1 MRVLVTG
8 ATGFV
13 GRVLVKQLLNQNH
26 EVVILTRNIPKAA
39 IVLGSKCKY
48 FQWSDISQL
57 APLEAFEGV
66 DGVVNLMGENIVQRR
81 WSPEQKKV
89 IYNSRIDGTARLVE
103 TISQLKNK
111 PSVLVSASAIGVYG
125 PRGAEELTEN
135 SVPGEGFLAHVC
147 KDWEQQ
153 ALKAQELGLRV
164 AILRTGVVLGRD
176 GGVLNQL
183 LPIFKIGLGG
193 PMGEG
198 NQYLSWIHIEDL
210 AAMYIECLVNKNIS
224 GVNNGTAP
232 YPATNLD
239 FTKSLGKVLKKPT
252 AIRAPRFVLKSALG
266 EMSTLVL
273 DGQKVLPSKF
283 KVENFRYRYPTL
295 DMALKETAY

>member
-13 GRVLVKQLLNQNH
+13 GQVLVRQLLDQHH

-39 IVLGSKCKY
+39 IVLGSRCKY
-48 FQWSDISQL
+48 FQWSNISEP

-66 DGVVNLMGENIVQRR
+66 DGVVNLMGENIGSRR

-89 IYNSRIDGTARLVE
+89 IYNSRIDGTARLID
-103 TISQLKNK
+103 TIAKLENK
-111 PSVLVSASAIGVYG
+111 PSVFVSASAIGVYG
-125 PRGAEELTEN
+125 SRGPEELTEN
-135 SVPGEGFLAHVC
+135 SPVGEGFLAHVC
-147 KDWEQQ
+147 RDWEEQ
-153 ALKAQELGLRV
+153 AFRALELGMRV
-164 AILRTGVVLGRD
+164 AVIRTGVVLGRN
-176 GGVLNQL
+176 GGVLDRM
-183 LPIFKIGLGG
+183 LPIFKVGLGG

-198 NQYLSWIHIEDL
+198 NQYMSWIHVEDL
-210 AAMYIECLVNKNIS
+210 AAMYVEALINKNIS

-232 YPATNLD
+232 YPATNSD
-239 FTKSLGKVLKKPT
+239 FTKALGKVLKKPT
-252 AIRAPRFVLKSALG
+252 ALRAPRFVLKKALG

-283 KVENFRYRYPTL
+283 KSENFRYRYPTL